1 MDTQNVLTKLKL
13 LRPLSEEE
21 AAACLPMIQAA
32 AQRLEGQRT
41 ALGGD
46 SLLESAAAALV
57 NWQMAL
63 TEPEEDFTA
72 GDVRFSGR
80 NGAENARKIWL
91 DAKNAAAPY
100 LHDEAFVF
108 RSIP

>member
-32 AQRLEGQRT
+32 AQRLEGQQT